1 MVQPNPPA
9 MPPKIDPITRSVV
22 QHRLGSIVKE
32 MGEAM
37 LRTSYSQI
45 LNSSRDFSLAI
56 CDTRARL
63 IAQAEHIPVHVGA
76 LPWATRAVEER
87 FKDVKPGDVIL
98 LNDPYHGGSHLPD
111 LTAFVPIFD
120 GEPRLLWTIVR
131 TNQSDIGG
139 STHAGNNPEARA
151 MYQESSRT

>member
-1 MVQPNPPA
+1 YAEFCWAAVFWRAACELCNDADAGRRGSVQEMVQPNPPA

-56 CDTRARL
+56 HHTPGWL
-63 IAQAEHIPVHVGA
+63 IAHCERRLFSRHHRHARTADCAGRAHSGPCRRAALGDAGGGGA
-76 LPWATRAVEER
+76 FQGHRSGR
-87 FKDVKPGDVIL
+87 
-98 LNDPYHGGSHLPD
+98 
-111 LTAFVPIFD
+111 
-120 GEPRLLWTIVR
+120 
-131 TNQSDIGG
+131 
-139 STHAGNNPEARA
+139 
-151 MYQESSRT
+151 